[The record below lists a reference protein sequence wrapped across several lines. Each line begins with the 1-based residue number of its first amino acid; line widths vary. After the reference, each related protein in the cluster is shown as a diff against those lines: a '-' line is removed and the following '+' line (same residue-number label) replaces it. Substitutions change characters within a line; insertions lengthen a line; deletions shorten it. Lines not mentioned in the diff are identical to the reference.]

1 MEVEPF
7 SPFGKEKGGT
17 EMIGGRVY
25 TLSFLSQGSPKKHR
39 FEKKQK
45 KRQHRTTPR
54 NTFSDARQQKLHRLR
69 RCEATS

>member
-7 SPFGKEKGGT
+7 SSFGKEKGGT

-25 TLSFLSQGSPKKHR
+25 TLSFLSQGSPKKYR
-39 FEKKQK
+39 FEKKTAAPNNSPK
-45 KRQHRTTPR
+45 HFFGCTTK
-54 NTFSDARQQKLHRLR
+54 KLHRLR